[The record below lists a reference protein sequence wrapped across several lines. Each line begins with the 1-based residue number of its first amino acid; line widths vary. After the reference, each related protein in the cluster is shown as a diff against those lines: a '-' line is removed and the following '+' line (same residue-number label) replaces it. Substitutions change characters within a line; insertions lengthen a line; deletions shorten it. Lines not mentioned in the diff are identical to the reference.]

1 MNFNIRLSFFKMKK
15 NISFLLIFI
24 FFYGIIGFYLNFEI
38 EQSHIKEEIKE
49 KIIHNLPDN
58 KLTLITVSSADKE
71 KIVWTEYDKE
81 FIFKNNMYD
90 VVRIKIKDN
99 TTYYYCFDDEKES
112 NLFVNLD
119 KLVKD
124 QTDNSQSRTIQK
136 KHDITFYFHE
146 TLLLQCPTEKPVSY
160 FAPTSKFIS
169 ICSEVLSP
177 PPKAF
182 SFC

>member
-1 MNFNIRLSFFKMKK
+1 MKK
-15 NISFLLIFI
+15 IISFLLIFI
-24 FFYGIIGFYLNFEI
+24 FLYGIIGFYLNFEI
-38 EQSHIKEEIKE
+38 EQFHIKGEIKE

-58 KLTLITVSSADKE
+58 KLILITISSADKE
-71 KIVWTEYDKE
+71 KITWTEFDKE
-81 FIFKNNMYD
+81 FRFKNNMYD
-90 VVRIKIKDN
+90 VVRIKIKGN
-99 TTYYYCFDDEKES
+99 TTYYYCFNDEKER

-136 KHDITFYFHE
+136 KQDITYYFHD
-146 TLLLQCPTEKPVSY
+146 TLLLHCPSEKSVYY
-160 FAPTSKFIS
+160 FASTSQFIS